1 MVFAIEPES
10 TPLLNSVTATSLGS
24 LPGPYVVDCV
34 DDLTWIEVK
43 HDPKY
48 KDVVP
53 TRFRYPWKKLL
64 VAHKTCFI
72 KRRCHDCHLAILKFR
87 LPVGHCAG

>member
-24 LPGPYVVDCV
+24 LPAPMWWTASMISLG
-34 DDLTWIEVK
+34 IEVK
-43 HDPKY
+43 HDPMY

-53 TRFRYPWKKLL
+53 PRLGYPWKKLL
-64 VAHKTCFI
+64 VAHKTC
-72 KRRCHDCHLAILKFR
+72 L
-87 LPVGHCAG
+87 